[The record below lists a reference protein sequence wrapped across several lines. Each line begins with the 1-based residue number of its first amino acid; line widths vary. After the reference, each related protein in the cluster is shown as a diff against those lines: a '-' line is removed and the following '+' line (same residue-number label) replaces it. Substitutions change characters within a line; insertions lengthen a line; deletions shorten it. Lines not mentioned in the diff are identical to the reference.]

1 MLYDIHAVVAIVPP
15 VKCLLAARRFEA
27 LQGKLQGARLQR
39 DRQARSNKATRIVPV
54 CRQRVTETPRAG
66 RPSRNVCAPLIS
78 NGSNVEMSIFAHSFL
93 LSYA

>member
-39 DRQARSNKATRIVPV
+39 DRQA
-54 CRQRVTETPRAG
+54 G